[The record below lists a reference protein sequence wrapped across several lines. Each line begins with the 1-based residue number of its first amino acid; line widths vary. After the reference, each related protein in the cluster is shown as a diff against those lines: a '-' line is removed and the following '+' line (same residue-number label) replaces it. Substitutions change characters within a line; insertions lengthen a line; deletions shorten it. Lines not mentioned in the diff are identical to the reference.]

1 MRLGPVLIAFYDDVD
16 KAMKYSKKQSLS
28 THDG

>member
-1 MRLGPVLIAFYDDVD
+1 MRLGLVPIAFHDDVD

-28 THDG
+28 IYDG

>member
-1 MRLGPVLIAFYDDVD
+1 MRLGPVPIAFHDDVD